1 MKDKGSAQV
10 VEMSFVLPVAMIIVL
25 ALVYLAFG
33 MFFYGHTHN
42 LARISLN
49 SLCQKVGDGGMYW
62 QLLGDYIDEESLSN
76 ISNELSTSLKNCSV
90 LPGLKFDSSCT
101 VTSKLHQPIA
111 NVFIRATYFGKQVF
125 TVEVSKVAYKP
136 YEFACVVDFGHTI
149 EKDFEK
155 LKGIYDAFF

>member
-33 MFFYGHTHN
+33 MFFYGHAHN
-42 LARISLN
+42 LARITINNLS
-49 SLCQKVGDGGMYW
+49 QEVGKDGLYW
-62 QLLGDYIDEESLSN
+62 QLLGNYIDDESLSK
-76 ISNELSTSLKNCSV
+76 ISNELSTNLQNCSI

-101 VTSKLHQPIA
+101 VTGKLHQPIA
-111 NVFIRATYFGKQVF
+111 SVFIRATYFGKQIFV
-125 TVEVSKVAYKP
+125 VDVSKVVYKP